1 MNSCVRWG
9 TSGPTGSRRTPSTK
23 RALPTIGAWARYGW
37 RNESSTV
44 SEECWR
50 CSSGR
55 ALSLSSKRCTHS
67 RWDPTRSTR

>member
-1 MNSCVRWG
+1 MNSCVRCG

-44 SEECWR
+44 SEEC
-50 CSSGR
+50 
-55 ALSLSSKRCTHS
+55 
-67 RWDPTRSTR
+67 